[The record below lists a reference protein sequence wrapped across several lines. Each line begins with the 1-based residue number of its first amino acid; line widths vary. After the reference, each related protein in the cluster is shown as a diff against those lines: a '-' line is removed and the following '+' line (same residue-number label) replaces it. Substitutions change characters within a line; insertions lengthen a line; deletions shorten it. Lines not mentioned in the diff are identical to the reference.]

1 MRVPTYDN
9 FQVDTGAAPS
19 SRFEAPP
26 NLQTATVQV
35 GAQQVYGE
43 QMQTV
48 GNAMQKSASGMIDLV
63 AEAQKEANA
72 LRVQEAMNQA
82 KDSALQLQFD
92 QEKGFNNIRGKD
104 ALERQSGKPLA
115 VEYSETLQ
123 EQLNSLSEGLGNDAQ
138 RRAFGVHSG
147 ELLAG
152 FQRQAQIHQA
162 TQYRE
167 YRQSVNE
174 ATLSNSIR
182 SIALGFNDPNV
193 VARAQKEIELVA
205 KNQAQLLG
213 KSPEWADTEARRL
226 MSKGHSLA
234 IDAALERGD
243 AGTANA
249 YLKQHI
255 DTMEADDILKLKDRI
270 NKQGSENV
278 VSGAVDRTYNR
289 FAPEFAGSDLNR
301 AMNILWG
308 TESNFRQFDKN
319 GNVIA
324 SGKGAI
330 GMSQVMPTTAPEAA
344 KLAGLPWDA
353 ELFGRKL
360 TGDPVKD
367 QEAVDYNKALGRA
380 YFTKQLQDFSG
391 NIDQAYAA
399 YNAGPGAVRA
409 ALKTAEKQGG
419 SYLDYLPKETQ
430 NYVGTN
436 VSAFNSGKGR
446 GVPSQ
451 KAIED
456 SLVAELGPDA
466 TPAQVQSAVTQ
477 SRQRYNTLLNSQKE
491 QGYQIANTAISALQQ
506 NGGNWAALSPSVRD
520 GVPFELVD
528 RVKSYGEKV
537 ANGQVR
543 TNPAV
548 YDKLTNPGF
557 LVKLSDAE
565 FGMLRADLD
574 PQDFQQFAQ
583 ERAALRSGKA
593 QNAAGDVPG
602 EAINTVISTKMRM
615 LGIDPTPKDDD
626 TNGQMRMGAVKQFVR
641 NSVREAQA
649 GLGRKMNETEVED
662 HVNKLFL
669 RSFNFKNTVLGVPYG
684 NVQSTPYL
692 SMQYGD
698 IPGTDRN
705 QIEDALKARGVAK
718 PTQGDVMSV
727 YLNMKMRNRNG

>member
-19 SRFEAPP
+19 GRFEAPP

-35 GAQQVYGE
+35 GAQQIYGE
-43 QMQTV
+43 QMQTM

-63 AEAQKEANA
+63 IEAQKEANA

-82 KDSALQLQFD
+82 KDKALQLQFD
-92 QEKGFNNIRGKD
+92 PDTGFNGIRGKD

-123 EQLNSLSEGLGNDAQ
+123 NSLNGISEGLGNDAQ
-138 RRAFGVHSG
+138 RQAFAMHSG
-147 ELLAG
+147 ELMAG

-162 TQYRE
+162 TQYRD

-174 ATLSNSIR
+174 ATLSNSVR
-182 SIALGFNDPNV
+182 SIALGFNDPQIV
-193 VARAQKEIELVA
+193 GRAQKEIELVM

-213 KSPEWADTEARRL
+213 KSPEWADAETRRV

-243 AGTANA
+243 AATANA

-255 DTMEADDILKLKDRI
+255 NTMEADDILKLKDRI
-270 NKQGSENV
+270 NKQGSEAV
-278 VSGAVDRTYNR
+278 VSGAVDKTFNR
-289 FAPEFAGSDLNR
+289 FAPEFGGSDLNR

-324 SGKGAI
+324 SGKGAM

-353 ELFGRKL
+353 ELFSRKL
-360 TGDPVKD
+360 TGDAAKD
-367 QEAVDYNKALGRA
+367 QEAIDYNKALGRA
-380 YFTKQLQDFSG
+380 YFTKQLQDFGG
-391 NIDQAYAA
+391 NLDQAYAA
-399 YNAGPGAVRA
+399 YNAGPGAVRT

-419 SYLDYLPKETQ
+419 TYLDYLPKETQ

-436 VSAFNSGKGR
+436 VAAFNSGKGR
-446 GVPSQ
+446 GAPSQ

-456 SLVAELGPDA
+456 SLIAELGPDA
-466 TPAQVQSAVTQ
+466 TQAQVQSAVAQ
-477 SRQRYNTLLNSQKE
+477 SRQRYNALVSSEKE
-491 QGYQIANTAISALQQ
+491 QGYQVANSAITALQQ
-506 NGGNWAALSPSVRD
+506 NGGNWAALPPSVRD
-520 GVPFELVD
+520 NVPYDLVD
-528 RVKSYGEKV
+528 RVKTYGDKL

-548 YDKLTNPGF
+548 YDKLTNPSF

-574 PQDFQQFAQ
+574 QQDFQQFAQ

-602 EAINTVISTKMRM
+602 ETINAVISSKFRM
-615 LGIDPTPKDDD
+615 LGMDPTPKDDD

-649 GLGRKMNETEVED
+649 GMGRKMNETEVED

-684 NVQSTPYL
+684 DIQKTPYL

-698 IPGTDRN
+698 IPGADR
-705 QIEDALKARGVAK
+705 QDIETALKARGVAK
-718 PTQGDVMSV
+718 PTQGDVLSV